1 MTLWRCL
8 RGAVCALVGLYLLAP
23 LLVVL
28 VISFSAGAFLRF
40 PPPGLS
46 LQWYRNLLAD
56 PAWLDAL
63 AVSLQ
68 VLLPTGLIATALGT
82 AAALALVRGRIRGA
96 PLLTAFLLA
105 PLVVPGVITAAG
117 LFLLFR
123 LLGLEGTLTG
133 LVIGHVVLTLPYVL
147 ATVGAALRV
156 MDPAL
161 ERAAA
166 GLGAAPWSAF
176 RRITLPLLAPAL
188 ASSLLFAMVL
198 SFDELMVAL
207 FNGSATLR
215 TVPVQMWSN
224 LRGDFDPT
232 IAAIAALCFL
242 AALLAL
248 LAEALLRRHR

>member
-1 MTLWRCL
+1 MTAWRWL

-28 VISFSAGAFLRF
+28 VISFSSGAFLRF

-46 LQWYRNLLAD
+46 LQWYRNLVAD
-56 PAWLDAL
+56 PAWLDSL

-68 VLLPTGLIATALGT
+68 VLLPAALIATALGT
-82 AAALALVRGRIRGA
+82 AAALALVRGKIRGA
-96 PLLTAFLLA
+96 AFLAAFLLS

-117 LFLLFR
+117 LFLAFR
-123 LLGLEGTLTG
+123 LLGWNGTLAG
-133 LVIGHVVLTLPYVL
+133 LVIGHVVLTVPYVV

-166 GLGAAPWSAF
+166 GLGAPPWMTF
-176 RRITLPLLAPAL
+176 RRVTLPLLAPAV

-198 SFDELMVAL
+198 SFDELMVSL

-242 AALLAL
+242 VALTALA
-248 LAEALLRRHR
+248 AEALLRRRG

>member
-1 MTLWRCL
+1 MR
-8 RGAVCALVGLYLLAP
+8 RDDAH
-23 LLVVL
+23 
-28 VISFSAGAFLRF
+28 
-40 PPPGLS
+40 
-46 LQWYRNLLAD
+46 RN
-56 PAWLDAL
+56 
-63 AVSLQ
+63 V
-68 VLLPTGLIATALGT
+68 
-82 AAALALVRGRIRGA
+82 
-96 PLLTAFLLA
+96 
-105 PLVVPGVITAAG
+105 
-117 LFLLFR
+117 
-123 LLGLEGTLTG
+123 
-133 LVIGHVVLTLPYVL
+133 
-147 ATVGAALRV
+147 
-156 MDPAL
+156 
-161 ERAAA
+161 RAAA
-166 GLGAAPWSAF
+166 GLGAAPWTAF